1 MCLRHSSTIDQT
13 ANPGDFGPAST
24 SGSELDSVITR
35 TTTENSSHTFFQ
47 QSLLMPP
54 KKRQRLRN
62 GSGLDSGSHQHIDN
76 PETIASHSTD
86 VAAEAMD
93 NQASTT
99 KDLPEKTNKKTVS
112 ALQKLKKQQS
122 RWRYGFDE
130 ESIEVVSAQIHVA
143 TKDQTYKFNG
153 HKGILELG
161 DTQPK
166 LPWILYL
173 LYGCVCLF
181 EPKGKRDDSKYLRRE
196 EAKHFVLVMNRVA
209 TRTSPTGL
217 LIYTLYASEF
227 TRQISEI
234 ELIEAVSDYRLSDV
248 RTRSCDIRQSVADHV
263 ASGFGLALTD
273 AQIDTA
279 DLDKINVVW
288 LPKMLR
294 LIKPSK
300 DKDEVCKVLQLP
312 DFAGISV
319 DSPFVKFGVIKSLLP
334 TNMSPSQPIAPERSS
349 VPEHSGQS
357 VTSPELR
364 QRDKSPSQPSE
375 LECSSV
381 HSPLHDERSITSTT
395 SKELQG
401 WDELL
406 SQLVNSDCF
415 PLTSPLHGKHYMSF
429 PISKELQE
437 KASEAGR
444 LQEECNRPKTGHHLG
459 REYQCIQAKWG
470 KLHDA
475 VRDQALQDLVSID
488 AALY

>member
-1 MCLRHSSTIDQT
+1 MCLRHSFTIDQT

-54 KKRQRLRN
+54 KKKQRLRN

-86 VAAEAMD
+86 VAAEAID

-112 ALQKLKKQQS
+112 ALQKLRKQQS

-196 EAKHFVLVMNRVA
+196 EAKQFVLVMNRVA

-279 DLDKINVVW
+279 DLDKINVAW

-300 DKDEVCKVLQLP
+300 DK
-312 DFAGISV
+312 
-319 DSPFVKFGVIKSLLP
+319 
-334 TNMSPSQPIAPERSS
+334 
-349 VPEHSGQS
+349 
-357 VTSPELR
+357 
-364 QRDKSPSQPSE
+364 
-375 LECSSV
+375 
-381 HSPLHDERSITSTT
+381 
-395 SKELQG
+395 
-401 WDELL
+401 
-406 SQLVNSDCF
+406 
-415 PLTSPLHGKHYMSF
+415 
-429 PISKELQE
+429 
-437 KASEAGR
+437 
-444 LQEECNRPKTGHHLG
+444 
-459 REYQCIQAKWG
+459 
-470 KLHDA
+470 
-475 VRDQALQDLVSID
+475 
-488 AALY
+488 